1 MDGIREHRR
10 ATAWLQQ
17 ARAAQTR
24 GSPPGIARTTSHA
37 VLDALGDTDVEGR
50 EAPRLY
56 RFVVGVD
63 RQARPLD
70 AQELAALGDP
80 MAALF
85 FRKGTFPSTVHDLL
99 AGLPEPA
106 TKENQ
111 SVYLIGE
118 AGQVPPGSAPE
129 LPRAMRFAVA
139 RAATGR
145 DVDLLVSTGANE
157 DPAATFLQVA
167 AWDPAAKV
175 FNYYMRISPVWVWA
189 GNSWSALAPG
199 SRGHG
204 CFDSHINGSVVM
216 KELKE
221 PWINWQSQAAAIR
234 LAPDDPFR
242 DDPLYQQVIGAENLE
257 LTVRALISRWT
268 AARLAAVTRDGT
280 VEHPEQLM
288 RHLFTTSAVNLT
300 STATQSSTIT
310 PSSGDLLLPP
320 GFWLNGDALLGDL
333 ELPVTAA
340 LPPMAPAAHYVASLA
355 AFGFALE
362 EKSSGFS
369 QPGDTFFAFVVP
381 EAACEDN
388 DVVRQMVEQG
398 LITAKFA
405 ACALMVDFTN
415 PVFSSARTQLTAH
428 VPTAPTAVTEL
439 QDHIALAIADAAT
452 GLPPGS
458 PEGRFTADWALA
470 DDTWPKVFAQR
481 IDDYLGHVGRRIRE
495 SAGFD
500 DYVRLAESRRRDF
513 KAMRLNEFELTLPT
527 TDIPADALR
536 LGMNDDGTVA
546 PAS

>member
-1 MDGIREHRR
+1 MPH
-10 ATAWLQQ
+10 
-17 ARAAQTR
+17 
-24 GSPPGIARTTSHA
+24 PTSHA
-37 VLDALGDTDVEGR
+37 VRAAVGRADVDER
-50 EAPRLY
+50 QAPRLY
-56 RFVVGVD
+56 RYVVGVD

-70 AQELAALGDP
+70 AQESAGLGDP
-80 MAALF
+80 MAELF
-85 FRKGTFPSTVHDLL
+85 FRRGVFPPTARDLL

-106 TKENQ
+106 TRTNQ
-111 SVYLIGE
+111 SVYLVGE
-118 AGQVPPGSAPE
+118 AGQIPPGSAPE
-129 LPRAMRFAVA
+129 LPRATRFVVA

-157 DPAATFLQVA
+157 DPATSFLQVA
-167 AWDPAAKV
+167 AWDRTAKV

-199 SRGHG
+199 SRGNG

-216 KELKE
+216 KELKA
-221 PWINWQSQAAAIR
+221 PWNNWQSQAAQIR

-242 DDPLYQQVIGAENLE
+242 LDPLYQQVIGAENLE

-268 AARLAAVTRDGT
+268 AARLAAVTQDGT

-288 RHLFTTSAVNLT
+288 RHLFTTTAVNLA

-310 PSSGDLLLPP
+310 PAGGDLLLPP
-320 GFWLNGDALLGDL
+320 GLWLNGDALLGDL

-340 LPPMAPAAHYVASLA
+340 VPPRAPAAHYVDSLA

-381 EAACEDN
+381 EPACEDN
-388 DVVRQMVEQG
+388 DVVRQMVERG
-398 LITAKFA
+398 LITARFA

-415 PVFSSARTQLTAH
+415 PVFSPVRERLMAH
-428 VPTAPTAVTEL
+428 VPTTPTAVTEL
-439 QDHIALAIADAAT
+439 EDHIAQAILEAAAS
-452 GLPPGS
+452 LPSDS
-458 PEGRFTADWALA
+458 PERRFAADWVLA
-470 DDTWPKVFAQR
+470 DDMWPKSFAQR
-481 IDDYLGHVGRRIRE
+481 IDDYLGHIGRRIRE

-527 TDIPADALR
+527 TDIPGDAPRLR
-536 LGMNDDGTVA
+536 MNDDGTVS

>member
-1 MDGIREHRR
+1 MDGAREHRR

-17 ARAAQTR
+17 ARAAETR
-24 GSPPGIARTTSHA
+24 GSPPEIAHPAGAA
-37 VLDALGDTDVEGR
+37 VRAALGDVGSPDR
-50 EAPRLY
+50 EAPGLY

-63 RQARPLD
+63 QQARPLD
-70 AQELAALGDP
+70 ARELAELGDP
-80 MAALF
+80 MAELF
-85 FRKGTFPSTVHDLL
+85 FRKGAFPLTVQDLL

-106 TKENQ
+106 TKANQ

-118 AGQVPPGSAPE
+118 AGQIPPGSTPG
-129 LPRAMRFAVA
+129 LPRSMRFAVA
-139 RAATGR
+139 RATTGR
-145 DVDLLVSTGANE
+145 DVDLLVSTAANE

-175 FNYYMRISPVWVWA
+175 FNYYMRISPAWVWA

-199 SRGHG
+199 SRGRG

-216 KELKE
+216 KELKA
-221 PWINWQSQAAAIR
+221 PWSNWQSQAATIR

-268 AARLAAVTRDGT
+268 AARLAAVAQNGV

-288 RHLFTTSAVNLT
+288 RHLFTTTAVNLA

-310 PSSGDLLLPP
+310 PSSRDLLLPP
-320 GFWLNGDALLGDL
+320 GFWLNVDALLSDL
-333 ELPVTAA
+333 ELPVTAS
-340 LPPMAPAAHYVASLA
+340 LPPLAPAAHYVESLA
-355 AFGFALE
+355 TFDFALE

-381 EAACEDN
+381 EPACEDN

-398 LITAKFA
+398 LITGKFA
-405 ACALMVDFTN
+405 ACAFMVDFTN
-415 PVFSSARTQLTAH
+415 PVFSPVRAQLMAH
-428 VPTAPTAVTEL
+428 VPTTPTAVTEL
-439 QDHIALAIADAAT
+439 QEHTAQAILEAAT
-452 GLPPGS
+452 RLPSSS
-458 PEGRFTADWALA
+458 PEGRFAADWALA
-470 DDTWPKVFAQR
+470 DDAWPKAFAER
-481 IDDYLGHVGRRIRE
+481 IDDYLGHVGQRIRE

-513 KAMRLNEFELTLPT
+513 KTMRLNEFELTLPT
-527 TDIPADALR
+527 TNIPADAPR
-536 LGMNDDGTVA
+536 LGMNDDGTVT

>member
-17 ARAAQTR
+17 ARTAETR
-24 GSPPGIARTTSHA
+24 GSPPGIAHPTSRA
-37 VLDALGDTDVEGR
+37 VLSALGDADFDDR
-50 EAPRLY
+50 NAPKLY

-63 RQARPLD
+63 QQARPLE
-70 AQELAALGDP
+70 AHELAELGDP
-80 MAALF
+80 MAELF
-85 FRKGTFPSTVHDLL
+85 FRKDAFPLTVQDLL

-106 TKENQ
+106 TKANQ

-118 AGQVPPGSAPE
+118 AGQIPLGSAPE
-129 LPRAMRFAVA
+129 PPRAMRFAVA

-167 AWDPAAKV
+167 AWDPVAKV
-175 FNYYMRISPVWVWA
+175 FNYYMRLSPVWVWA

-216 KELKE
+216 KELKA
-221 PWINWQSQAAAIR
+221 PWSNWQSQAATIR
-234 LAPDDPFR
+234 LAPDSPFR
-242 DDPLYQQVIGAENLE
+242 DDPLYQQVVGAENLE
-257 LTVRALISRWT
+257 LTVRALIGRWT
-268 AARLAAVTRDGT
+268 AARLAAVAQDGI

-288 RHLFTTSAVNLT
+288 RHLFTTTAVNLA
-300 STATQSSTIT
+300 STTTQSSTIT

-320 GFWLNGDALLGDL
+320 GFWLNGDALLSDL

-340 LPPMAPAAHYVASLA
+340 LPPMAPAAHYVESLTT
-355 AFGFALE
+355 FDFALE

-381 EAACEDN
+381 EPACEDN

-398 LITAKFA
+398 LITDKFA
-405 ACALMVDFTN
+405 ACAFMVDFTD
-415 PVFSSARTQLTAH
+415 PVFSSVRAQLMAH
-428 VPTAPTAVTEL
+428 VPTTPTAVTEL
-439 QDHIALAIADAAT
+439 QDHTVQAILEAAT
-452 GLPPGS
+452 SLPPSS
-458 PEGRFTADWALA
+458 PEGRFAAAWALA
-470 DDTWPKVFAQR
+470 DDVWPKTFAQR
-481 IDDYLGHVGRRIRE
+481 IDDYLGRVGRRIRE

-527 TDIPADALR
+527 TNIPVDAARLR
-536 LGMNDDGTVA
+536 MNDDGTVA

>member
-1 MDGIREHRR
+1 MDGTREHRR
-10 ATAWLQQ
+10 ATAWFQQ
-17 ARAAQTR
+17 ARTAQPR
-24 GSPPGIARTTSHA
+24 GSPPGTGRTAGRAVMAALDDADSH
-37 VLDALGDTDVEGR
+37 DR

-56 RFVVGVD
+56 RFVAGVD

-70 AQELAALGDP
+70 VQELAELSDP

-85 FRKGTFPSTVHDLL
+85 FRKGTFPLTVHDLL

-106 TKENQ
+106 TQENQ

-118 AGQVPPGSAPE
+118 AGQIPPGSASE

-167 AWDPAAKV
+167 AWDPATKV

-204 CFDSHINGSVVM
+204 CFDSHINGSAVM
-216 KELKE
+216 KELKA
-221 PWINWQSQAAAIR
+221 PWSNWESQAATIR
-234 LAPDDPFR
+234 LAADDPFR
-242 DDPLYQQVIGAENLE
+242 NDALYQQVIGAENLE
-257 LTVRALISRWT
+257 LTVRALIGRWT
-268 AARLAAVTRDGT
+268 AARLAAVTQDGT

-288 RHLFTTSAVNLT
+288 RHLFTTTTVNLA
-300 STATQSSTIT
+300 STATQSSTIS

-320 GFWLNGDALLGDL
+320 GFWLNSDALLGDL

-340 LPPMAPAAHYVASLA
+340 VPPMAPAAHYVASLA
-355 AFGFALE
+355 AFDFALE

-369 QPGDTFFAFVVP
+369 QPGDSFFAFVVP

-398 LITAKFA
+398 LITPRFA
-405 ACALMVDFTN
+405 ACALMADFTN
-415 PVFSSARTQLTAH
+415 PVFSPVRGQLMAH
-428 VPTAPTAVTEL
+428 VPTSPTAVTEL
-439 QDHIALAIADAAT
+439 QDHIAQAILHAAT
-452 GLPPGS
+452 SLPPGS
-458 PEGRFTADWALA
+458 PEGRFAADWALA
-470 DDTWPKVFAQR
+470 EDAWPKAFAQR

-495 SAGFD
+495 PSGFD

-513 KAMRLNEFELTLPT
+513 KAMRLHEFELTLPT
-527 TDIPADALR
+527 TNIPADAPRLR
-536 LGMNDDGTVA
+536 MSEAGMVA

>member
-1 MDGIREHRR
+1 MDGTREHRR
-10 ATAWLQQ
+10 ATAWFQQ
-17 ARAAQTR
+17 ARTAQAR
-24 GSPPGIARTTSHA
+24 GSPPGTGRTAGRAVMAALDDADSH
-37 VLDALGDTDVEGR
+37 DR

-56 RFVVGVD
+56 RFVAGVD
-63 RQARPLD
+63 QQARPLD
-70 AQELAALGDP
+70 VQELAELSDP

-85 FRKGTFPSTVHDLL
+85 FRKGTFPLTVQELL

-106 TKENQ
+106 TQENQ

-118 AGQVPPGSAPE
+118 AGQIPPGSAPE

-204 CFDSHINGSVVM
+204 CFDSHINGSAVM
-216 KELKE
+216 KELKA
-221 PWINWQSQAAAIR
+221 PWSNWESQAATIR

-242 DDPLYQQVIGAENLE
+242 NDPLYQQVIGAENLE
-257 LTVRALISRWT
+257 LTVRALIGRWT

-288 RHLFTTSAVNLT
+288 RHLFTTTTVNLA
-300 STATQSSTIT
+300 STATQSSTIS

-320 GFWLNGDALLGDL
+320 GFWLNSDALLGDL

-340 LPPMAPAAHYVASLA
+340 VPPMAPAAHYVASLA
-355 AFGFALE
+355 ALDFALE

-369 QPGDTFFAFVVP
+369 QPGDSFFAFVVP

-398 LITAKFA
+398 LITPRFA
-405 ACALMVDFTN
+405 ACALMADFTN
-415 PVFSSARTQLTAH
+415 PVFSPVRGQLMAH
-428 VPTAPTAVTEL
+428 VPTSPTAVTEL
-439 QDHIALAIADAAT
+439 QDHIAQAILQAAT
-452 GLPPGS
+452 SLPPGS
-458 PEGRFTADWALA
+458 PEGRFAADWALA
-470 DDTWPKVFAQR
+470 EDAWPKAFAQR

-495 SAGFD
+495 PSGFD

-513 KAMRLNEFELTLPT
+513 KAMRLHEFELTLPT
-527 TDIPADALR
+527 TNIPADAPRLR
-536 LGMNDDGTVA
+536 MSEAGTVA

>member
-17 ARAAQTR
+17 ARTAETR
-24 GSPPGIARTTSHA
+24 GSPPGITPPANRA
-37 VLDALGDTDVEGR
+37 VLAALGDPDSHDR
-50 EAPRLY
+50 EAPSLY

-63 RQARPLD
+63 QQARPLG
-70 AQELAALGDP
+70 AQELAELGDP
-80 MAALF
+80 MAELF
-85 FRKGTFPSTVHDLL
+85 FRRGIFPLTVQDLL

-106 TKENQ
+106 TKANQ

-118 AGQVPPGSAPE
+118 AGQIPLGSAPE

-157 DPAATFLQVA
+157 DPATTFLQVA

-216 KELKE
+216 KELKA
-221 PWINWQSQAAAIR
+221 PWNNWQSQAATIR

-242 DDPLYQQVIGAENLE
+242 SDPLYRQVIGAENLE

-268 AARLAAVTRDGT
+268 TARLAAVTQDGT

-288 RHLFTTSAVNLT
+288 RHLFTSTAVNLA

-310 PSSGDLLLPP
+310 PSNGDLLLPP
-320 GFWLNGDALLGDL
+320 GFWLNSDALLSDL
-333 ELPVTAA
+333 ELPVMAA
-340 LPPMAPAAHYVASLA
+340 LPPMVPAAHYVESLGT
-355 AFGFALE
+355 FDFALE

-381 EAACEDN
+381 EPACEDN
-388 DVVRQMVEQG
+388 EVVRQMVKQG
-398 LITAKFA
+398 LITGKFA
-405 ACALMVDFTN
+405 ACAFMVDFTN
-415 PVFSSARTQLTAH
+415 PVFSPVREQLMAH
-428 VPTAPTAVTEL
+428 VPTTPTAVAEL
-439 QDHIALAIADAAT
+439 QDHIARAIVDAAAS
-452 GLPPGS
+452 LPPGS
-458 PEGRFTADWALA
+458 PEGRFAADWVLA
-470 DDTWPKVFAQR
+470 DDTWPKAFAQR
-481 IDDYLGHVGRRIRE
+481 IDDYLGHVGRRIQE

-527 TDIPADALR
+527 TNIPADAPRLR
-536 LGMNDDGTVA
+536 MNDDGTVA
-546 PAS
+546 PTP

>member
-10 ATAWLQQ
+10 ATAWLQK
-17 ARAAQTR
+17 AGTAETN
-24 GSPPGIARTTSHA
+24 GSPPGITRPTSRA
-37 VLDALGDTDVEGR
+37 VLAALGDADVDDR
-50 EAPRLY
+50 EVPRLY

-63 RQARPLD
+63 EQVRPLD
-70 AQELAALGDP
+70 AHELAALGDP
-80 MAALF
+80 MAALL
-85 FRKGTFPSTVHDLL
+85 FRKGTFPMTVQDLL

-106 TKENQ
+106 TKESQ

-118 AGQVPPGSAPE
+118 AGQIPPGAAPE

-139 RAATGR
+139 RATTGR

-157 DPAATFLQVA
+157 DSATTFLQVA

-199 SRGHG
+199 SRGQG

-216 KELKE
+216 KELKA
-221 PWINWQSQAAAIR
+221 PWSNWQSQAATIR

-268 AARLAAVTRDGT
+268 AARLAAVTQDGT

-288 RHLFTTSAVNLT
+288 RNLFTTTAVNLA
-300 STATQSSTIT
+300 STATQSSTVT
-310 PSSGDLLLPP
+310 PTSGDLLLPP
-320 GFWLNGDALLGDL
+320 GFWLNGDALLSDL
-333 ELPVTAA
+333 ELPVTSS
-340 LPPMAPAAHYVASLA
+340 LPPMVSAAHYVASLKT
-355 AFGFALE
+355 FGFALE

-369 QPGDTFFAFVVP
+369 QAGDTFFAFVVP
-381 EAACEDN
+381 EPACEDN

-405 ACALMVDFTN
+405 ACAYMIDFTN
-415 PVFSSARTQLTAH
+415 PVFSPVRAQLMTH
-428 VPTAPTAVTEL
+428 VPTTPTAVTEL
-439 QDHIALAIADAAT
+439 QDHITQAILEAAT
-452 GLPPGS
+452 SLPPDS
-458 PEGRFTADWALA
+458 PEGRFAADWVLA
-470 DDTWPKVFAQR
+470 DDTWPKAFAQR
-481 IDDYLGHVGRRIRE
+481 IDDYLGHVGQRIRE

-527 TDIPADALR
+527 TNIPANAPRLR
-536 LGMNDDGTVA
+536 MKEDGTVA
-546 PAS
+546 PTS

>member
-17 ARAAQTR
+17 ARTAETR
-24 GSPPGIARTTSHA
+24 GSPPGITRPTSRA
-37 VLDALGDTDVEGR
+37 VQAALGDADVDDR
-50 EAPRLY
+50 EARRVH

-63 RQARPLD
+63 QQARPLD
-70 AQELAALGDP
+70 AQELAELGDP
-80 MAALF
+80 MAELF
-85 FRKGTFPSTVHDLL
+85 FRKGTFPLTVQDLL

-106 TKENQ
+106 TKANQ

-118 AGQVPPGSAPE
+118 AGQIPLGSAPN
-129 LPRAMRFAVA
+129 LPRAMRFAIA

-145 DVDLLVSTGANE
+145 DVDLLVSTEANE

-216 KELKE
+216 KELKA
-221 PWINWQSQAAAIR
+221 PWSNWQSQAATIR

-242 DDPLYQQVIGAENLE
+242 LDPLYQQVTGAENLE

-268 AARLAAVTRDGT
+268 AARLAAVTQDGT

-288 RHLFTTSAVNLT
+288 RHLFTTTAVNLA
-300 STATQSSTIT
+300 STATQSSTVT

-320 GFWLNGDALLGDL
+320 GFWLNSDALLSDL
-333 ELPVTAA
+333 GLPVTAA
-340 LPPMAPAAHYVASLA
+340 VPPMAPAAHYVESLA
-355 AFGFALE
+355 TFDFALE

-381 EAACEDN
+381 EPACEDN
-388 DVVRQMVEQG
+388 EVVRQMVEQG

-415 PVFSSARTQLTAH
+415 PVFSPVREQLMNH
-428 VPTAPTAVTEL
+428 VPTTPTTVTEL
-439 QDHIALAIADAAT
+439 QEHITQAILEAAT
-452 GLPPGS
+452 SLPPNS
-458 PEGRFTADWALA
+458 PERRFAADWVLA
-470 DDTWPKVFAQR
+470 DDTWPKAFAQR
-481 IDDYLGHVGRRIRE
+481 IDDYLGHIGQRIRE

-527 TDIPADALR
+527 TNIPADAPGLR
-536 LGMNDDGTVA
+536 MNDDGTVA
-546 PAS
+546 PTS

>member
-1 MDGIREHRR
+1 M
-10 ATAWLQQ
+10 
-17 ARAAQTR
+17 
-24 GSPPGIARTTSHA
+24 
-37 VLDALGDTDVEGR
+37 DALGDADVHDR
-50 EAPRLY
+50 QAPGLY

-70 AQELAALGDP
+70 AHELAALGDP
-80 MAALF
+80 MAAVF
-85 FRKGTFPSTVHDLL
+85 FREGTFPLTVQDVL
-99 AGLPEPA
+99 AGLPQPA

-118 AGQVPPGSAPE
+118 AGQIPSGSAAE

-139 RAATGR
+139 RAVTGR

-157 DPAATFLQVA
+157 DPAATFLQVV
-167 AWDPAAKV
+167 AWDPAARV

-221 PWINWQSQAAAIR
+221 PWANWQSQAATVR

-242 DDPLYQQVIGAENLE
+242 ADPLYQQVIGAENLE
-257 LTVRALISRWT
+257 LTVRALVSRWT
-268 AARLAAVTRDGT
+268 AARLAAVTQDGT

-288 RHLFTTSAVNLT
+288 RHLFTTTAVNLA
-300 STATQSSTIT
+300 STATQSSTVT
-310 PSSGDLLLPP
+310 PSSGDLIPPP
-320 GFWLNGDALLGDL
+320 GFWLNSDALLGDL

-340 LPPMAPAAHYVASLA
+340 LPPRAPAAHYVASLA
-355 AFGFALE
+355 TFDFALE
-362 EKSSGFS
+362 EQSSHFS

-398 LITAKFA
+398 LITPKFA

-415 PVFSSARTQLTAH
+415 PVFSPVRARLMAH
-428 VPTAPTAVTEL
+428 VPTTPTAMTEL
-439 QDHIALAIADAAT
+439 QDHVALAIVEAA
-452 GLPPGS
+452 GSQPSSS
-458 PEGRFTADWALA
+458 PEGRFAADWALA
-470 DDTWPKVFAQR
+470 DDTWPKAFAQR

-527 TDIPADALR
+527 TNIAADVPR

-546 PAS
+546 PTS